1 MKTSQKPEG
10 KMEKTPKK
18 VPLRPEKNTDTL
30 LLLSLATLTLFT
42 GVLLFSSDSVFF
54 RRYFH
59 FDSRLAGVFFTST
72 IPGFQQ
78 VITESDPD
86 LVLEQRKLD
95 LFLYFLVGIRHPTP
109 QELFRVQLPVT
120 TFYQQ
125 KKNLVPVSGAGVSRD
140 RKSTRLNSSHVRISY
155 AVFCLKKKKTVA
167 DTWMTS
173 SPSA

>member
-1 MKTSQKPEG
+1 MN
-10 KMEKTPKK
+10 PKQ
-18 VPLRPEKNTDTL
+18 VPSRPEKNADTL
-30 LLLSLATLTLFT
+30 LLLSLAIFALLAGFLF
-42 GVLLFSSDSVFF
+42 LSFSSDAVFL
-54 RRYFH
+54 RRYLH
-59 FDSRLAGVFFTST
+59 LDSRLAGVFLTNA
-72 IPGFQQ
+72 IPGFER
-78 VITESDPD
+78 VVTESDPD
-86 LVLEQRKLD
+86 FVLEQRKFD
-95 LFLYFLVGIRHPTP
+95 LFLYFLVGIRHPSP

-125 KKNLVPVSGAGVSRD
+125 KKGPVPVSGAGVSRD